1 MAGGDMV
8 FIHPDFGNLPDPMK
22 TTIFEP
28 RLLEEAG
35 LMIKTLRGRGD
46 TYFFKLREDGCVL
59 RHYWRGGAIRHLSK
73 DGYVWLGLSNSRSY
87 REWKM
92 LEELEQLK
100 LPAPRGVA
108 LRIQRK
114 GLLYCSDIVTKEIKD
129 SLSLSD
135 TLKVQELDEPTWK
148 LIGQTIRRFHDE
160 QVFHQDLNASN
171 ILLTKHYCFLI
182 DFDRGR
188 IQNGDWWKE
197 RTLARLKRSL
207 NKFKAS
213 EPTFYFDTNNWAA
226 LRGGY
231 QTSEQF

>member
-1 MAGGDMV
+1 MAGREMV
-8 FIHPDFGNLPDPMK
+8 FMHPQFGDLPESLK
-22 TTIFEP
+22 ATIFEP
-28 RLLEEAG
+28 TLLEEAG

-87 REWKM
+87 REWKI
-92 LEELEQLK
+92 LEELESLK
-100 LPAPRGVA
+100 LPAPRRVA
-108 LRIQRK
+108 LRIQRH
-114 GLLYCSDIVTKEIKD
+114 GLLYRSDIVTKEIKD

-135 TLKVQELDEPTWK
+135 TLKVQELDDATWR
-148 LIGQTIRRFHDE
+148 LIGQTVRRFHDK

-188 IQNGDWWKE
+188 IQSGDWWKE
-197 RTLARLKRSL
+197 RTLERLKRSL
-207 NKFKAS
+207 NKFKTN
-213 EPTFYFDTNNWAA
+213 EPNFHFDEKGWAA
-226 LRGGY
+226 LQDGY
-231 QTSEQF
+231 QAST